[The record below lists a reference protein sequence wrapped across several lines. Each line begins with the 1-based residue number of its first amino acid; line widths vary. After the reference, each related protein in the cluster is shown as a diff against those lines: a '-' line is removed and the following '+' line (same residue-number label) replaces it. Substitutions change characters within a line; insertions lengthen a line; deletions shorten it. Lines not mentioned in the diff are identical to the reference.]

1 MRRAQGP
8 GCRPPKSFS
17 DQEVVSSLKLLDEDP
32 NGHNDNYKTASP
44 CSGHVMVG
52 FLTHLDEDLKKHKDT
67 DRTARSFSAQEW
79 WTSSRSWT
87 GTAATGSDRLLRRV
101 RATRRAANSFLCPHQ
116 HRLASRLSYLP
127 PAVRDRA
134 TPAAGVNALASLNP
148 KRPAGALSPPIL
160 NSSQPPSAPPKA
172 A

>member
-1 MRRAQGP
+1 MITLRKERRAKEDGILEALRRNTTATANLQHEASEIGV
-8 GCRPPKSFS
+8 GLAGAGSETKGASRNRRAKRPSRGAAPPP
-17 DQEVVSSLKLLDEDP
+17 L
-32 NGHNDNYKTASP
+32 NATA
-44 CSGHVMVG
+44 
-52 FLTHLDEDLKKHKDT
+52 
-67 DRTARSFSAQEW
+67 
-79 WTSSRSWT
+79 
-87 GTAATGSDRLLRRV
+87 TAAAGGNQLLRRV